1 MEDRIQN
8 YTSQMPEALNQV
20 KAAIL
25 SGKTSAICIRSFQFH
40 NLQMPTDNYF
50 WTMEGFSPFNS
61 QEFSRVNT
69 LWLRLL
75 NLTKYCESIKM
86 NEILSGIEPNDLIS
100 IDYAFGNHSNE
111 MPILELEDKIRE
123 FYYAMDLGLP
133 ALDSDQIKYL
143 PSEGTISKVS
153 DGVTQAMLQELE
165 KIDSLLIWL
174 KNETSV
180 FEYPQ
185 NISVEQ
191 K

>member
-1 MEDRIQN
+1 
-8 YTSQMPEALNQV
+8 
-20 KAAIL
+20 
-25 SGKTSAICIRSFQFH
+25 
-40 NLQMPTDNYF
+40 
-50 WTMEGFSPFNS
+50 
-61 QEFSRVNT
+61 
-69 LWLRLL
+69 
-75 NLTKYCESIKM
+75 M

-100 IDYAFGNHSNE
+100 INYAFGNQGNK
-111 MPILELEDKIRE
+111 MTILELEDKIRE